1 MTARVDAQSSE
12 SVSIFHDF
20 LGWNLAR
27 VKFFVCFICALCKV
41 QTVGFDKLST
51 AFNSAS
57 DIASSL
63 RRIQRFMAKYHLD
76 SDVIARLI
84 LRLLPHEHP
93 YRLAMD
99 RANWKF

>member
-1 MTARVDAQSSE
+1 MTARLDAQSSE
-12 SVSIFHDF
+12 SVSIFHEL

-27 VKFFVCFICALCKV
+27 VKFFVCFICAPCKV
-41 QTVGFDKLST
+41 QIVGFDKVST

-57 DIASSL
+57 DTVSSL
-63 RRIQRFMAKYHLD
+63 RRILRFMAKYHMD
-76 SDVIARLI
+76 SEVIVLLI
-84 LRLLPHEHP
+84 FRLLPLKHP